1 MKRVVAFLAAI
12 LMSVSV
18 FGCAEG
24 PSDDEAAAIVADLV
38 EKSLELNVIYFGEGM
53 PAEADGDEDY
63 VGYYSRVTDDAPYK
77 TEEELREATLNVFTE
92 KYSLVLFT
100 TYLTGISD
108 PDSGSVVYARYVENE
123 DRLMKKTD
131 YEPLVTYI
139 RTYDLENITITR
151 STPDEIK
158 ATLSSFVNGVKD
170 EENVVEVTVR
180 LEERKNEETG
190 EKLGSVW
197 RLDTPTY

>member
-1 MKRVVAFLAAI
+1 MKRVAAFLTAI
-12 LMSVSV
+12 LMSASV
-18 FGCAEG
+18 FGCAKG

-53 PAEADGDEDY
+53 PAEADGDENY

-77 TEEELREATLNVFTE
+77 TEDELREATLNVFTE
-92 KYSLVLFT
+92 KYASVLFT
-100 TYLTGISD
+100 TYLTGLSD
-108 PDSGSVVYARYVENE
+108 PDSGVVYARYVENE

-131 YEPLVTYI
+131 YEPLVTSI

-158 ATLSSFVNGVKD
+158 ATLTSFVNGVKD
-170 EENVVEVTVR
+170 EENIVEVTVR
-180 LEERKNEETG
+180 LEERKNEKTG
-190 EKLGSVW
+190 EKLGSFW
-197 RLDTPTY
+197 RLDSPTY